1 MITLSEIWKT
11 TPFISLLLLAG
22 LVQVPEELQEAAKVD
37 GATAWQRLWKVV
49 LPNMKAA
56 IMVAVLFR
64 TLDAWRIFDNPFVMT
79 SGAND
84 TETLSF
90 LAYRQNVTLVNL
102 GAGSAVSVLL
112 FFTVVVIAF
121 IFIKGFKTDLSQV
134 QGRRADGRPQDQQ
147 LVDGLG
153 RADPGVGDVP
163 AAVDGLA
170 GVQEPRHVP
179 RRATPAFFPE
189 DWTWDNFQTVFSDE
203 LFTSALRNS
212 FGIAIIATVLSV
224 IVAMF
229 AAYAI
234 ARLDFRGKK
243 LLLSMALAIA
253 MFPQAALVGPLFN
266 MWRGLGIY
274 DTWIGLII
282 PYLTFALP
290 LSIWTMSAFF
300 RQIPWE
306 MEQAAQVDG
315 ATAWQAFRK
324 VIVPLAAPGVFTT
337 AILTFFF
344 CWNEFLLAISL
355 TSTDRARTV
364 PAALSFFTGPSQFQS
379 PVTAIMAASVVVT
392 IPVVIIVLIF
402 QRRIVAGLTAGAV
415 KG

>member
-1 MITLSEIWKT
+1 
-11 TPFISLLLLAG
+11 
-22 LVQVPEELQEAAKVD
+22 
-37 GATAWQRLWKVV
+37 
-49 LPNMKAA
+49 
-56 IMVAVLFR
+56 MV
-64 TLDAWRIFDNPFVMT
+64 
-79 SGAND
+79 S
-84 TETLSF
+84 LSF
-90 LAYRQNVTLVNL
+90 KDPNTFRS
-102 GAGSAVSVLL
+102 SAPS
-112 FFTVVVIAF
+112 
-121 IFIKGFKTDLSQV
+121 
-134 QGRRADGRPQDQQ
+134 
-147 LVDGLG
+147 
-153 RADPGVGDVP
+153 
-163 AAVDGLA
+163 
-170 GVQEPRHVP
+170 
-179 RRATPAFFPE
+179 FFPSK
-189 DWTWDNFQTVFSDE
+189 WVTTNYHTVFSDS

-212 FGIAIIATVLSV
+212 IGISVIATGLSV
-224 IVAMF
+224 VVAMF

-234 ARLDFRGKK
+234 ARLDFPGKK
-243 LLLSMALAIA
+243 VLLSTALAIA

-266 MWRGLGIY
+266 LWRNIGIY

-315 ATAWQAFRK
+315 ATAWQSFRK

-364 PAALSFFTGPSQFQS
+364 PAALSFFTGASQFQS
-379 PVTAIMAASVVVT
+379 PITAIMAASVVVT
-392 IPVVIIVLIF
+392 IPVIIIVLVF

>member
-1 MITLSEIWKT
+1 MVGSRTSRWWSVGGVVILVWALFPLLWMVSLSFK
-11 TPFISLLLLAG
+11 
-22 LVQVPEELQEAAKVD
+22 D
-37 GATAWQRLWKVV
+37 
-49 LPNMKAA
+49 PN
-56 IMVAVLFR
+56 LFR
-64 TLDAWRIFDNPFVMT
+64 T
-79 SGAND
+79 
-84 TETLSF
+84 
-90 LAYRQNVTLVNL
+90 
-102 GAGSAVSVLL
+102 
-112 FFTVVVIAF
+112 
-121 IFIKGFKTDLSQV
+121 
-134 QGRRADGRPQDQQ
+134 
-147 LVDGLG
+147 
-153 RADPGVGDVP
+153 
-163 AAVDGLA
+163 
-170 GVQEPRHVP
+170 
-179 RRATPAFFPE
+179 ATPTFFPT
-189 DWTWDNFQTVFSDE
+189 DWVWKNYKTVFTDS

-212 FGIAIIATVLSV
+212 IGISMIATLLSV

-234 ARLDFRGKK
+234 ARMDFPGKK
-243 LLLSMALAIA
+243 FLLSMALAIA

-266 MWRGLGIY
+266 MWRSLGIY

-315 ATAWQAFRK
+315 ATPWQAFRK

-364 PAALSFFTGPSQFQS
+364 PAALSFFTGASQFQS
-379 PVTAIMAASVVVT
+379 PITYIMAASVVVT
-392 IPVVIIVLIF
+392 IPVVILVLIF
-402 QRRIVAGLTAGAV
+402 QRRIMAGLTAGAV

>member
-1 MITLSEIWKT
+1 MDGRKT
-11 TPFISLLLLAG
+11 SNWWTVWGVVILVWAAFPLL
-22 LVQVPEELQEAAKVD
+22 
-37 GATAWQRLWKVV
+37 W
-49 LPNMKAA
+49 
-56 IMVAVLFR
+56 MV
-64 TLDAWRIFDNPFVMT
+64 
-79 SGAND
+79 S
-84 TETLSF
+84 LSF
-90 LAYRQNVTLVNL
+90 
-102 GAGSAVSVLL
+102 
-112 FFTVVVIAF
+112 
-121 IFIKGFKTDLSQV
+121 K
-134 QGRRADGRPQDQQ
+134 
-147 LVDGLG
+147 
-153 RADPGVGDVP
+153 DPETFRDS
-163 AAVDGLA
+163 
-170 GVQEPRHVP
+170 
-179 RRATPAFFPE
+179 TPAFLPTS
-189 DWTWDNFQTVFSDE
+189 WTWANFQTVFSDE

-212 FGIAIIATVLSV
+212 FGISIIATFIAVV
-224 IVAMF
+224 VAMF

-234 ARLDFRGKK
+234 ARLNYPGKK
-243 LLLSMALAIA
+243 LLLTLALAIA

-266 MWRGLGIY
+266 MWRNLGIY

-344 CWNEFLLAISL
+344 CWNEFLLAASL

-364 PAALSFFTGPSQFQS
+364 PAALSFFTGASQFQS

-392 IPVVIIVLIF
+392 IPVVIIVLAF
-402 QRRIVAGLTAGAV
+402 QRRIVAGLTNGAV

>member
-1 MITLSEIWKT
+1 MDGRKTSHWWTLWGVLILVWAAF
-11 TPFISLLLLAG
+11 PIVWMVSLAFKS
-22 LVQVPEELQEAAKVD
+22 PD
-37 GATAWQRLWKVV
+37 T
-49 LPNMKAA
+49 
-56 IMVAVLFR
+56 FR
-64 TLDAWRIFDNPFVMT
+64 TS
-79 SGAND
+79 SG
-84 TETLSF
+84 
-90 LAYRQNVTLVNL
+90 
-102 GAGSAVSVLL
+102 
-112 FFTVVVIAF
+112 
-121 IFIKGFKTDLSQV
+121 
-134 QGRRADGRPQDQQ
+134 
-147 LVDGLG
+147 
-153 RADPGVGDVP
+153 
-163 AAVDGLA
+163 
-170 GVQEPRHVP
+170 
-179 RRATPAFFPE
+179 FFPE
-189 DWTWDNFQTVFSDE
+189 DWTWDNFRTVFQDE

-212 FGIAIIATVLSV
+212 AGIAVIATVLSV
-224 IVAMF
+224 VVAMF

-243 LLLSMALAIA
+243 LLLSMALGIA

-344 CWNEFLLAISL
+344 CWNEFLFAASL

-364 PAALSFFTGPSQFQS
+364 PAALSFFTGASQFES

-392 IPVVIIVLIF
+392 IPVVVLVLLF
-402 QRRIVAGLTAGAV
+402 QRRIVAGLTSGAV

>member
-1 MITLSEIWKT
+1 MGGTKTSNWWTLWGVIILLWALFPLVWMASLSFKNPETFRGSEPTFFPRDW
-11 TPFISLLLLAG
+11 
-22 LVQVPEELQEAAKVD
+22 
-37 GATAWQRLWKVV
+37 
-49 LPNMKAA
+49 
-56 IMVAVLFR
+56 
-64 TLDAWRIFDNPFVMT
+64 TLDNYD
-79 SGAND
+79 
-84 TETLSF
+84 
-90 LAYRQNVTLVNL
+90 
-102 GAGSAVSVLL
+102 
-112 FFTVVVIAF
+112 
-121 IFIKGFKTDLSQV
+121 
-134 QGRRADGRPQDQQ
+134 
-147 LVDGLG
+147 
-153 RADPGVGDVP
+153 
-163 AAVDGLA
+163 
-170 GVQEPRHVP
+170 
-179 RRATPAFFPE
+179 
-189 DWTWDNFQTVFSDE
+189 TVFSDS

-212 FGIAIIATVLSV
+212 FGISIIATALAVV
-224 IVAMF
+224 VAMF

-234 ARLDFRGKK
+234 ARLDFPGKR

-253 MFPQAALVGPLFN
+253 MFPVAALVGPLFN

-300 RQIPWE
+300 REIPWE

-364 PAALSFFTGPSQFQS
+364 PAAITFFTGSSQFVS
-379 PVTAIMAASVVVT
+379 PVTAIMAASLIVT

>member
-1 MITLSEIWKT
+1 MATTRKT
-11 TPFISLLLLAG
+11 SPWWTVWGALILLWAAFPLA
-22 LVQVPEELQEAAKVD
+22 
-37 GATAWQRLWKVV
+37 W
-49 LPNMKAA
+49 
-56 IMVAVLFR
+56 MV
-64 TLDAWRIFDNPFVMT
+64 
-79 SGAND
+79 S
-84 TETLSF
+84 LSF
-90 LAYRQNVTLVNL
+90 KNPATFR
-102 GAGSAVSVLL
+102 GS
-112 FFTVVVIAF
+112 
-121 IFIKGFKTDLSQV
+121 
-134 QGRRADGRPQDQQ
+134 
-147 LVDGLG
+147 
-153 RADPGVGDVP
+153 
-163 AAVDGLA
+163 
-170 GVQEPRHVP
+170 
-179 RRATPAFFPE
+179 TPTFLPK
-189 DWTWDNFQTVFSDE
+189 DWTWDNFSSVFSDS

-212 FGIAIIATVLSV
+212 FGISIIATLISV

-234 ARLDFRGKK
+234 ARLEFPLKK
-243 LLLSMALAIA
+243 VLLAMALAIA
-253 MFPQAALVGPLFN
+253 MFPQAALVGPLFD
-266 MWRGLGIY
+266 MWRRLGIY

-344 CWNEFLLAISL
+344 CWNEFLLAASL

-364 PAALSFFTGPSQFQS
+364 PAALTFFTGSSQFES
-379 PVTAIMAASVVVT
+379 PITAIMAASVVVT
-392 IPVVIIVLIF
+392 IPVVIIVLLF